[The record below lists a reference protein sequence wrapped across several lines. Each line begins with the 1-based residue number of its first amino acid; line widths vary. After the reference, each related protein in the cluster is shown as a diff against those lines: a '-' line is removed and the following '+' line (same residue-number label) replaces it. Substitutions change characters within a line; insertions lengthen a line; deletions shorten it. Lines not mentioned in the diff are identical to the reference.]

1 MVEETKKAVS
11 AIKDVVSEVE
21 AESIKL
27 DKTVANLGVESAL
40 GRQFER
46 LDRLGREAFGE
57 MSVKAQQLAKDI
69 QEDTLAL
76 SNLEKMQMA
85 LNDQYEAGKIP
96 LDDYISAQA
105 RLSVL
110 HEKISKDIL
119 KNEQALRSESATNEQ
134 ASKSRKIAEDSMAS
148 MQRQVALLTT
158 SYMNLSQAQRE
169 STEGQQI
176 LKNLSDVQTRLQN
189 ASAAMS
195 KYGGAANKQ
204 FNGLNFSIQQIA
216 REMPTLAM
224 GPQMFFTAISN
235 NLPTFTD
242 ELASAREEYAQFK
255 AEGKSA
261 TPVWKQMVSSIF
273 SWQTALAAGITLLT
287 AYGDEIMSW
296 VSSLLKGREAVI
308 STTKALKD
316 MQNAA
321 DFDNAGQQI
330 ANFKRLA
337 DLYREIGDNAEE
349 KRRFIEQY
357 KEEIE
362 KTGLSINNVNDADN
376 AFVTNADAFVESVR
390 KRAMAMAGMKLASE
404 QFSKALE
411 QQEKSEQNSAKTE
424 RLKAK
429 VSEYKVLYENAL
441 KFYGE
446 EGSQYMK
453 EKYEKA
459 QRDLEDFT
467 GVTFMRAGEALIDT
481 ANNLFKQGEN
491 TLESAGM
498 REKAAE
504 AERIRAINEQY
515 SQIATLMDRNAKE
528 QARQK
533 AELQHQIDQAVID
546 AMKDGHEKSMAQR
559 ELDNEIELET
569 IRRQKKEYKQAVI
582 DGEKE
587 VFEAQ
592 EQLRAEQDKNYVKK
606 IFYPNSVKVNTSMF
620 DRLYSEILKKQLAEE
635 QALLSDALRDYETY
649 EQARLRIQ
657 EEYTEKRRVLINE
670 DGSMREGVMQ
680 GNLDELARQEQ
691 EALESISVTFAMR
704 DAAFEQWSKNLSRK
718 TAEALD
724 LMLSEAM
731 EALSILENTEGADP
745 SDIARATAAVVK
757 LREALDNG
765 EQSVSESSTGWTEL
779 NEVLKDSLDIFTEL
793 GKKIPGVAGEIISA
807 FGRIG
812 TSAVSVSNSF
822 KALNDIRRQMKDVQR
837 ALDSEEAKFDPDTD
851 KINELSDAMKKLG
864 TEAVTSLTSA
874 ASGIASIVSSVVSGI
889 TDIINANKEANEAA
903 ARAAWEYAEALEA
916 VQENARLDKYDTIFG
931 ENALGRFMEV
941 VDLIKSNKQEIQD
954 TLGNMTGASADD
966 YYSLWDKD
974 TNAVADKIAAMGNT
988 SIVSDLRS
996 KWQKFWGTG
1005 GKNISAINLAD
1016 YINDDGTVKLKELQ
1030 AWYEA
1035 WGDGLEDTEKQL
1047 IESFMQDGEQLNNY
1061 LEEEKQ
1067 YISSLFGDL
1076 SGDIA
1081 DSMLDAFEKTGNAAI
1096 DAGEVISDV
1105 AKNFAKSWIKNK
1117 LMEDIFNEEAQD
1129 KIFDL
1134 MDAGDTEGALDY
1146 LSELIGEANALAPQI
1161 TEYLQGLDGL
1171 ATEIEEPEQE
1181 RTSTSKGIAQASQDS
1196 VDELN
1201 GRATVIQGHT
1211 YSISTDMKVL
1221 VSTSAMMLDRLAA
1234 IETNTARLEGIESG
1248 IAQMRADIS
1257 YINTKGLFLRK

>member
-1 MVEETKKAVS
+1 MVEESKKAVS

-27 DKTVANLGVESAL
+27 DKTIANLGVESAL

-69 QEDTLAL
+69 QENTLAL
-76 SNLEKMQMA
+76 SNLEKMQRA
-85 LNDQYEAGKIP
+85 LNDQYEAGKIT

-105 RLSVL
+105 RLTVL
-110 HEKISKDIL
+110 HENISNAIL
-119 KNEQALRSESATNEQ
+119 KNEQALRSESATMGQ
-134 ASKSRKIAEDSMAS
+134 AEDSMAS

-224 GPQMFFTAISN
+224 GPQMFFMAISN
-235 NLPTFTD
+235 NLPMFTD
-242 ELASAREEYAQFK
+242 ELARARKEYAQFK

-273 SWQTALAAGITLLT
+273 SWQTALVAGITLLT

-296 VSSLLKGREAVI
+296 ISSLLKGREAVI

-316 MQNAA
+316 MQKAA

-362 KTGLSINNVNDADN
+362 KTGLSITNVNDADN

-390 KRAMAMAGMKLASE
+390 ERAMAMAGMKLASE

-491 TLESAGM
+491 TLESVGIK
-498 REKAAE
+498 EKEAEAE
-504 AERIRAINEQY
+504 AERIRAIDEQH

-528 QARQK
+528 QERQE
-533 AELQHQIDQAVID
+533 AELQHQIDQAAID
-546 AMKDGHEKSMAQR
+546 AMKDGHEKNMAQR

-569 IRRQKKEYKQAVI
+569 IRSQKEEYKQAVI

-606 IFYPNSVKVNTSMF
+606 IFDPDSVKVDTSLF
-620 DRLYSEILKKQLAEE
+620 DRLESEVLRKQLASE
-635 QALLSDALRDYETY
+635 QKMLSASLKEVETY

-657 EEYTEKRRVLINE
+657 EEYAEKRKALTEE
-670 DGSMREGVMQ
+670 DGRPREGVTQ

-704 DAAFEQWSKNLSRK
+704 DAEFDRWSKNLASK
-718 TAEALD
+718 TADAID

-822 KALNDIRRQMKDVQR
+822 KAFKDIRKQMKDVQDT
-837 ALDSEEAKFDPDTD
+837 LDLEKATVNPDTD
-851 KINELSDAMKKLG
+851 KIDELSDAMKKLG
-864 TEAVTSLTSA
+864 IEAVTSLTSA
-874 ASGIASIVSSVVSGI
+874 ASGIAGIVSSVVSGI

-988 SIVSDLRS
+988 SIVSDLRT

-1035 WGDGLEDTEKQL
+1035 WGDGLEDAEKQL
-1047 IESFMQDGEQLNNY
+1047 IESFMQDGEKLNNY

-1081 DSMLDAFEKTGNAAI
+1081 DSMLDAFEKTGDAANASFDDIRQQIARTFARNAI
-1096 DAGEVISDV
+1096 IDLLNDTIFTPEVQE
-1105 AKNFAKSWIKNK
+1105 KFTQ
-1117 LMEDIFNEEAQD
+1117 LMRN
-1129 KIFDL
+1129 
-1134 MDAGDTEGALDY
+1134 GDSEGALAY
-1146 LSELIGEANALAPQI
+1146 LDTLISGIDQIAGAIGETLNGVYR
-1161 TEYLQGLDGL
+1161 EYGNSAAEDS
-1171 ATEIEEPEQE
+1171 EQE

-1196 VDELN
+1196 VDEMN

-1221 VSTSAMMLDRLAA
+1221 VSTSAMMLDRLTA

-1257 YINTKGLFLRK
+1257 YMNTKGLFLRK